1 MRFSLVISALASL
14 ALADLSQRDTKGTE
28 STKVAAG
35 HPDKVAGGPPPCCSA
50 VRTQGVLICTCY
62 KFSPCCKQ
70 HPAPE
75 PPTPE
80 HPAPEPSAP
89 EHTAPV

>member
-1 MRFSLVISALASL
+1 MRFSLVVSALAGL

-35 HPDKVAGGPPPCCSA
+35 HPDKVADGPPPCCSA
-50 VRTQGVLICTCY
+50 
-62 KFSPCCKQ
+62 

-75 PPTPE
+75 P
-80 HPAPEPSAP
+80 HAP